1 MKTLTRD
8 EVLQQ
13 EFAHK
18 YLHNRLNNEDKEAF
32 EEFLMDNRDLAE
44 QMQIDKV
51 LQAHIKKVPVSRPT
65 VREAW
70 HQLVGKPLHYA
81 FTFALA
87 FVLGVFVTPYMTSE
101 EGAGLQGNIEIAYV
115 SNLRGETNAP
125 DTVVSLDSQID
136 TLLLVLQPTAQQ
148 KLDYL
153 VTVTAQE
160 KQLVLIDEAVYS
172 SNDFG
177 EIKLPMGKS
186 RLNPGLIKIDFAPVD
201 KPSLKESLMVKLTN

>member
-8 EVLQQ
+8 EVMQQ
-13 EFAHK
+13 DFAHK
-18 YLHNRLNNEDKEAF
+18 YLHNRLSSEETAAF
-32 EEFLMDNRDLAE
+32 EDFLMENRDMAE

-51 LQAHIKKVPVSRPT
+51 LQAHVQKLPVSRPSI
-65 VREAW
+65 RETW

-87 FVLGVFVTPYMTSE
+87 FVLGVYLTPHLTSDDPI
-101 EGAGLQGNIEIAYV
+101 ALQGNIEIAYV
-115 SNLRGETNAP
+115 SSLRGETNAP
-125 DTVVSLDSQID
+125 DTVISLDSQID

-153 VTVTAQE
+153 VTVTEQE
-160 KQLVLIDEAVYS
+160 KQLVLIDEAIYS

-186 RLNPGLIKIDFAPVD
+186 RLNPGLIKIDFAPVN